1 MKLHVG
7 ERLRATGPVSQPGG
21 YVITG
26 VVGESPW
33 SGLYSAKKVFY
44 NFDFTGKRPRETDD
58 KEWLDVLVRTIQY
71 PVLDD
76 PGYVAGR
83 RELARTEAR
92 QILGNRSSNLW
103 PEPIDLLEVAN
114 TRDPFT
120 FGRDGKSGVQPVSLD
135 EPIVVF
141 AHPHGQ
147 ALSEWQERVLPL
159 ASLLA
164 VLAEVLEFMR
174 QAHEAGLLLNGLA
187 PSAVIVDRAGRVH
200 YVATEMV
207 VADPT
212 RTPAAPL
219 ADWARFFPPERYAR
233 GFTAPECFDPKPAP
247 QQRSDLYAWGSLAY
261 FLLTGDKPGQIAQDQ
276 DRPWAHFGDQHFSKL
291 ERSLRGL
298 PPAHVRNWGEQL
310 GVSGSALLDGWP
322 GNMVAVLRLLLH
334 PDLRRRPSSVADL
347 RSWIVL
353 PPPPPV
359 SGVLALRTGP
369 KSAKIHVDLR
379 ETAPEL
385 EMIVRRGADSKPM
398 TVTDGDSVRKGPP
411 SSVVEDPLI
420 PSAGSTWYSVFTSQQ
435 HGHATTISVATHA
448 ELIEPSAP
456 NLLRLVEQTSGAGDG
471 VEPPSI
477 ALLFQAFPEERAA
490 EILLGSAW
498 PTVRIWA
505 HKRLGKK
512 QKDARSPGI
521 EVLLWQGLYDPA
533 PELRQ
538 EAARALING
547 PATPDDDMVRRMV
560 HILGGDDPD
569 NCIQAAQSLRQV
581 GLGDEQA
588 RRIVAALEG
597 DRPTTCPVCQMEL
610 TGRDRPEHLQDAHG
624 YVSVSGTLLPR
635 AMAIERL
642 WEGIF
647 LKGDTAAHDQLV
659 ELFGNDETAK
669 RNYVASLED
678 ELRRRDG
685 SGEWP
690 TASAEGSGEFP
701 VMVSAPVALRPA
713 PRFKVE
719 NLIACLRKSPQ
730 VESFLANLLRSKE
743 SRVRDLSRE
752 ILLPELV
759 KRLPG
764 KVGPEEL
771 RRRLDQVCP
780 DDLLEEK
787 IRLCQ
792 RLPHLGV
799 DLAAVNTCL
808 ARLQEERPVACSE
821 CKARVQQVEL
831 EGHLRREHGIFEF
844 RGVRRSFGEMR
855 AFLLEA
861 VCGTS
866 PDYAAWSTLEAIAGD
881 RYATHADGRLV
892 SWLGSKLRSLTPE
905 QRPHGV
911 KALAEVIAVSPFG
924 ERFLPLLVEPQKV
937 AIVQVLRRHLALEIT
952 TRLPAPVGNA
962 TLETIQPLLADKQV
976 PRDSRQNAVAAL
988 LRTTGKTGEATRT
1001 LLGAFV
1007 ANTGKLRSID
1017 KLHLLEQSVGQV
1029 PEIDALVAK
1038 LEDQVRMNCPRCS
1051 IQLRRFQMVPHL
1063 WDRHRL
1069 VLEGRRVRDPWRVM
1083 EDWLEDYRLE
1093 RDGAVLDRCRELALR
1108 LDPDHGLRNVQRLLL
1123 RHGIEDREALAALLG
1138 QARSKRACL
1147 CPHCYGLIQVKEPA
1161 MPAPLTFT
1169 EDSLEGA
1176 GCRIELNEHRLY
1188 PGLAIEGP
1196 KGDIF
1201 TGREPGRLLTRN
1213 GALALLVGP
1222 LMLCAFLLTEAL
1234 TGRRLPLYLVII
1246 LAIGVGLF
1254 VGGLIYLLWPMGLNR
1269 RDRLVDWAWT
1279 KLVPIL
1285 NEEGLD
1291 KAGTDF
1297 VAGLALVSGGLGSAA
1312 KRWEPM
1318 KATRN
1323 ALESQAQKDNDVVC
1337 HLAALWRLTIQD
1349 QARLGDDPLPLLLE
1363 QVSQCF
1369 AGKLPLAYAGHLLEG
1384 LPEPG
1389 SSDWWSKSQ
1398 WQRLQ
1403 ILLCEQAFAAGLELS
1418 DLIDVCR
1425 AQRVLGYTLGL
1436 EELDTLAQRRLLWS
1450 FRTSRPWERF
1460 AKAATV
1466 FEVAASTRNGTK
1478 LLTRI
1483 PDLLLA
1489 VDGISLF
1496 VGARGLWFEDTWFT
1510 SMPASIE
1517 VRTHKHDYE
1526 LIIGSHHFTYPE
1538 NPDPLASRL
1547 EKWFR
1552 YYFRDFVPQVP
1563 AVHSWRSPDVGKKL
1577 QARNG
1582 VSCPDCKKKIL
1593 TRQGDVG
1600 ITMDEKVVAT
1610 WI

>member
-7 ERLRATGPVSQPGG
+7 ERLRATGPVNQPGG

-33 SGLYSAKKVFY
+33 SGLYCAKKVFY

-76 PGYVAGR
+76 PSYVAGR

-103 PEPIDLLEVAN
+103 PEPIDLLEITN

-120 FGRDGKSGVQPVSLD
+120 FGHDGKTTLQPVSLD
-135 EPIVVF
+135 EPIVIF
-141 AHPHGQ
+141 AHPHGR
-147 ALSEWQERVLPL
+147 ALSEWQESVLPL

-174 QAHEAGLLLNGLA
+174 QAHEAGLLLNGLS
-187 PSAVIVDRAGRVH
+187 PSAIIVDRAGRVH
-200 YVATEMV
+200 YVGTEMV

-212 RTPAAPL
+212 LAQPASQIN
-219 ADWARFFPPERYAR
+219 WARFFPPERYAR
-233 GFTAPECFDPKPAP
+233 GFTAPECFDPKPIP
-247 QQRSDLYAWGSLAY
+247 QRRSDLYAWGSLAY
-261 FLLTGDKPGQIAQDQ
+261 FLLTGDKPAQIAQDQ
-276 DRPWAHFGDQHFSKL
+276 DRAWALFGAQHFTKL

-310 GVSGSALLDGWP
+310 GVSGSALLEGWP
-322 GNMVAVLRLLLH
+322 GNMVSIVRMLLH
-334 PDLRRRPSSVADL
+334 PDLRRRPGSVAEL

-369 KSAKIHVDLR
+369 KLAKIHVDLR
-379 ETAPEL
+379 ETSPEMQ
-385 EMIVRRGADSKPM
+385 MIVRRGADSKPM
-398 TVTDGDSVRKGPP
+398 TVTDGDSVYEGLPTT
-411 SSVVEDPLI
+411 VVEDRLI
-420 PSAGSTWYSVFTSQQ
+420 PTTVWYSVFTSER
-435 HGHATTISVATHA
+435 HGQATTYSVATHA
-448 ELIEPSAP
+448 ELIEPSPP
-456 NLLRLVEQTSGAGDG
+456 NLLRLVEQTSAASDG
-471 VEPPSI
+471 LEPPRV
-477 ALLFQAFPEERAA
+477 ALLFQAFPEEKAA
-490 EILLGSAW
+490 EILLASTW
-498 PTVRIWA
+498 PAVRIWVY
-505 HKRLGKK
+505 KRLGKK
-512 QKDARSPGI
+512 QKAPPSPAV
-521 EVLLWQGLYDPA
+521 EVLLWQGLYDPV
-533 PELRQ
+533 PDIRQ
-538 EAARALING
+538 EAARALLSG
-547 PATPDDDMVRRMV
+547 PEVTGDDMVRRLI
-560 HILGGDDPD
+560 HALGGDDLD
-569 NCIQAAQSLRQV
+569 NCIQAARSLRQA
-581 GLGDEQA
+581 GLGDDQV
-588 RRIVAALEG
+588 RRIVTALEG
-597 DRPTTCPVCQMEL
+597 DRPTTCPVCRMEL

-624 YVSVSGTLLPR
+624 YVSVAGTLLPR
-635 AMAIERL
+635 AMAVERL

-647 LKGDTAAHDQLV
+647 LQGDIAAHDQLV
-659 ELFGNDETAK
+659 EIFGNDENAK
-669 RNYVASLED
+669 KNYVASLEE
-678 ELRRRDG
+678 ELKRRDG

-690 TASAEGSGEFP
+690 VASAEGSGEFP
-701 VMVSAPVALRPA
+701 VMVAGSGAFRPA

-730 VESFLANLLRSKE
+730 VETFLGNLLRSRE
-743 SRVRDLSRE
+743 GRVRDLARE

-764 KVGPEEL
+764 KVSPGEL
-771 RRRLDQVCP
+771 RRQLDQVCP

-787 IRLCQ
+787 VLLCL
-792 RLPHLGV
+792 RLPKLGV
-799 DLAAVNTCL
+799 DLAAANACL
-808 ARLQEERPVACSE
+808 AQLQEERPVACSE
-821 CKARVQQVEL
+821 CKAQVKLVDL
-831 EGHLRREHGIFEF
+831 ERHLRREHAIFEF
-844 RGVRRSFGEMR
+844 RGVRRSYGEMR

-866 PDYAAWSTLEAIAGD
+866 PDYTAWATLEAIAGD
-881 RYATHADGRLV
+881 RYAAQADGRLV
-892 SWLGSKLRSLTPE
+892 SWIGPKLRSLSPE

-924 ERFLPLLVEPQKV
+924 ERFLPILVELQKV
-937 AIVQVLRRHLALEIT
+937 AIVQALRRHLALEIA
-952 TRLPAPVGNA
+952 TRLPAPVSQ
-962 TLETIQPLLADKQV
+962 TTVETVQPLLADKQV
-976 PRDSRQNAVAAL
+976 PREARQNAVAAL
-988 LRTTGKTGEATRT
+988 LQTTGKTGPATRA
-1001 LLGAFV
+1001 LLAAFV

-1029 PEIDALVAK
+1029 PEIDALVAR

-1093 RDGAVLDRCRELALR
+1093 RDGAVLDRCRELALK
-1108 LDPDHGLRNVQRLLL
+1108 LDPDHGTRNVQRLLL

-1138 QARSKRACL
+1138 RARNKRACL
-1147 CPHCYGLIQVKEPA
+1147 CPHCYGLIPVKEPA

-1169 EDSLEGA
+1169 EDGLEGA
-1176 GCRIELNEHRLY
+1176 GYRIELNEHRLFS
-1188 PGLAIEGP
+1188 GLTIDGP

-1201 TGREPGRLLTRN
+1201 TGREPGRFMTRN

-1222 LMLCAFLLTEAL
+1222 LMLLAFLMTEVLTHQ
-1234 TGRRLPLYLVII
+1234 RLPLYLVIV

-1254 VGGLIYLLWPMGLNR
+1254 VGGLIYLLWPVGLNR
-1269 RDRLVDWAWT
+1269 RDRLVDWAWN
-1279 KLVPIL
+1279 KLVPL
-1285 NEEGLD
+1285 LQEEGLH
-1291 KAGTDF
+1291 KGGADF
-1297 VAGLALVSGGLGSAA
+1297 VAGLALASGGLGSAA
-1312 KRWEPM
+1312 KRWQPM
-1318 KATRN
+1318 NAARK
-1323 ALESQAQKDNDVVC
+1323 ALESQAQKDSEQIG

-1349 QARLGDDPLPLLLE
+1349 QAGLGEDPLPLIVE

-1369 AGKLPLAYAGHLLEG
+1369 AGKMPLTYAGYLLDG
-1384 LPEPG
+1384 LPEAG
-1389 SSDWWSKSQ
+1389 STDWWSKGQ
-1398 WQRLQ
+1398 WHRLQ

-1436 EELDTLAQRRLLWS
+1436 EELDNLAQRRLLWS

-1460 AKAATV
+1460 AGAATV
-1466 FEVAASTRNGTK
+1466 FEVAANPRTGGK
-1478 LLTRI
+1478 LLARI

-1489 VDGISLF
+1489 VEGNSLF
-1496 VGARGLWFEDTWFT
+1496 VCGRGLWFEDTWFT
-1510 SMPASIE
+1510 AMPATIE
-1517 VRTHKHDYE
+1517 VRARKHDYE
-1526 LIIGSHHFTYPE
+1526 LIIGAHHFTFADS
-1538 NPDPLASRL
+1538 PDPLAARL

-1552 YYFRDFVPQVP
+1552 YYFRDFVPQVA

-1582 VSCPDCKKKIL
+1582 ITCPDCKKKIL
-1593 TRQGDVG
+1593 TRLGDVG